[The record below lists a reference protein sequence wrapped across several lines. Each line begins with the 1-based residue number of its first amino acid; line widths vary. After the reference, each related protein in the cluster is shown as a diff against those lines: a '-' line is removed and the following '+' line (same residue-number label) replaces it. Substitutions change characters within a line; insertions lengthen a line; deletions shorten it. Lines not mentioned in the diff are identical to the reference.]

1 MDKSYQKYLK
11 YKKKYLVLKN
21 QVGGG
26 YDHLPTLPIGDIS
39 NLLSEKCIKSY
50 LGIKG
55 WDPIVKSYKAGKELS
70 FKEDYQN
77 CSISSDKV
85 PGILLILGGFRL
97 KIVQKI
103 ITDTK
108 KLLKENETYSSE
120 EINTIAIAAP
130 GSTNLTSD
138 YDLTVTGKNSSTFI
152 WEFLKLFIDTYGLP
166 PSLSFDSNLYP
177 SSSSYNTSIGCIYQ
191 IETKKKNIRKIII
204 GDKEFILYLPKNK
217 NDINCIHDLKWAF
230 AKLWKNISDDIKDG
244 LKPEMKYLLEEGK
257 KIDELCQT
265 IFCDKSKKD
274 IPEVTNLLKKIN
286 HHKEKSKT
294 ILTNYYYMC
303 QLGRPL
309 DNLFGKDEKFDITEQ
324 DLLKDNKSLHP
335 YINSVLGY
343 SSLIKWLCSEAYYS
357 NFTVYAIVIAL
368 QLEYQGDFPE
378 IVWLVAAIENL
389 ADLLLHMNHE
399 LKEIDDTV
407 KTEKIQQILIK
418 YSKYVYRIVFCL
430 DKIEIKNKHQTL
442 EDLEKVLKLRKTLD
456 LKKANLIGAWK
467 ILHPQKTKTNE
478 FNEFTEFTLLGVRK
492 WLVSM
497 KKVYLDLFQNKITE
511 LYHLEDLKIEKKS
524 DLIYLS
530 NKMAN

>member
-11 YKKKYLVLKN
+11 YKRKYFLLKN
-21 QVGGG
+21 QIGGD
-26 YDHLPTLPIGDIS
+26 YNTLPTLPISNIS
-39 NLLSEKCIKSY
+39 NLLRKECIESY

-55 WDPIVKSYKAGKELS
+55 WNPIVKSYKAGKELS
-70 FKEDYQN
+70 FKEDPHN
-77 CSISSDKV
+77 CTISLDKV

-97 KIVQKI
+97 NIVQTI
-103 ITDTK
+103 ITKTK
-108 KLLKENETYSSE
+108 ELLKVNKIDSDE
-120 EINTIAIAAP
+120 EIDTIAISAP

-138 YDLTVTGKNSSTFI
+138 YDLTVTGKNSCKFI

-166 PSLSFDSNLYP
+166 PSLSIDSNLYP
-177 SSSSYNTSIGCIYQ
+177 SSSSYNTSIGCIDQ
-191 IETKKKNIRKIII
+191 IETKKENIRKININS
-204 GDKEFILYLPKNK
+204 KEFILYLPENI
-217 NDINCIHDLKWAF
+217 NDLNCIHDLKWAF
-230 AKLWKNISDDIKDG
+230 AKLWKNISDDIG

-257 KIDELCQT
+257 KIDDLCQT
-265 IFCDKSKKD
+265 IFCDKDKKD
-274 IPEVTNLLKKIN
+274 IPEVTDLLEKIN

-309 DNLFGKDEKFDITEQ
+309 DNLFGKDEGFHITEQ
-324 DLLKDNKSLHP
+324 DLLKENKELHP

-343 SSLIKWLCSEAYYS
+343 SSLVKWLCSEAYYS

-368 QLEYQGDFPE
+368 QLEYQGEFPE

-430 DKIEIKNKHQTL
+430 DKINIENEHQKL
-442 EDLEKVLKLRKTLD
+442 NDLEQVLKLRKTLD
-456 LKKANLIGAWK
+456 LKEANIIGAWK
-467 ILHPQKTKTNE
+467 KLHPQKLEITK
-478 FNEFTEFTLLGVRK
+478 FTKLGILN
-492 WLVSM
+492 WLESM

-511 LYHLEDLKIEKKS
+511 LYNLEALEIEKES

-530 NKMAN
+530 DKPIN